1 MVITRTLNPL
11 PLEHLDPKRFEDL
24 VRQLL
29 YDFKPWRSL
38 EATGRS
44 GSDDGFDA
52 RGIEAPVGAA
62 LAADVDDENSE
73 DLAPVEAERVWLI
86 QCKREKNLPPKRLLA
101 HLGAIPPKSVEGLYG
116 FILATVCDLSKA
128 ARDVC
133 RCWASE
139 QGIQEV
145 HLWGRSEIE
154 DQLFQ
159 PKNDNL
165 LFAYFGISL
174 QIRRQNATTRL
185 RRITT
190 LKRKL
195 RKLEGEN
202 SWLGTPVI
210 LRDPS
215 DERYPQID
223 RRAWDRGEYLWEPR
237 YSQGL
242 GVTGLRI
249 LLRNFYAYYD
259 PDSGEWDF
267 ATGFDYTYP
276 FEAEELW
283 PTLSRRDSKAAEI
296 VDAWSQLPSRH
307 QHFFKIVGSLP
318 YTEMLEIDEVGDVF
332 CSLATIFCNFT
343 SGEPP
348 FGDRTVVMLEPSGG
362 YAYPVSWQPEKHVR
376 VFPEELRNPTWENDW
391 TQRNGITLS
400 ENLIPLPLRDTEP
413 ERRE

>member
-1 MVITRTLNPL
+1 MIVTRTLNPL

-38 EATGRS
+38 EATGR
-44 GSDDGFDA
+44 GGADDGFDA
-52 RGIEAPVGAA
+52 RGVETQVGFTVT
-62 LAADVDDENSE
+62 ADGDDENSE
-73 DLAPVEAERVWLI
+73 ELAAPEEERVWLI

-101 HLGAIPPKSVEGLYG
+101 HLTAIPPESVEGLYG
-116 FILATVCDLSKA
+116 LVLATACDMSKA

-133 RCWASE
+133 LSWARE

-145 HLWGRSEIE
+145 HIWGRSEIE

-174 QIRRQNATTRL
+174 QIRRQNVATRL

-195 RKLEGEN
+195 RKLAGEN
-202 SWLGTPVI
+202 SWLGTPLI
-210 LRDPS
+210 IRDPS

-223 RRAWDRGEYLWEPR
+223 QRAWNRGEYLWEPR

-259 PDSGEWDF
+259 PESGEWDF

-283 PTLSRRDSKAAEI
+283 PTPSRRDHKAAEI
-296 VDAWSQLPSRH
+296 VDAWSQMPTRY
-307 QHFFKIVGSLP
+307 QHFFKIVGGLP

-332 CSLATIFCNFT
+332 CPLPTIFCNFI

-348 FGDRTVVMLEPSGG
+348 FGDRTAVILEPSGG
-362 YAYPVSWQPEKHVR
+362 YVHPVTWRPEKHVK
-376 VFPEELRNPTWENDW
+376 VFPEELRNLSWENDW
-391 TQRNGITLS
+391 TERNRIRLS
-400 ENLIPLPLRDTEP
+400 EKVIPLP
-413 ERRE
+413 RRETAPGQGQ